1 MHRVYV
7 PKKKTRFC
15 VLSRNGC
22 CEFHVKLLRSE
33 YCDSKPDQREKIKK
47 RTLTQVPGT
56 SYQNLFVLQNMFRK
70 IPFSVIY
77 HLSNFDSLMQSGI
90 NILIN
95 TFAHV
100 CKPIHDVIIIP
111 VSSDL

>member
-1 MHRVYV
+1 MHRVNV
-7 PKKKTRFC
+7 KKKKTRFC
-15 VLSRNGC
+15 VLSRQGY
-22 CEFHVKLLRSE
+22 CEFHVKLLRPE
-33 YCDSKPDQREKIKK
+33 YCDSKQDQREKIKK

-77 HLSNFDSLMQSGI
+77 HLSNFHSLIQSGF